1 MFQLIQQFHSIYPL
15 PAELRQ
21 HLMNTIKMRKI
32 ARKEQLLKFGQVC
45 GNIYFVEKGLFRC
58 SYMKKRKEVSS
69 WFMKEG
75 DLIVSVESFFSQVRG
90 HEQIEALEEA
100 EVCYISYEELQD
112 IYHQYKDFNF
122 IGRVFTERYYT
133 MSEQRAHSLRM
144 QKASDRY
151 RYMIDHH
158 AELLRR
164 VPAVYIASYLGITP
178 ETLSRIKGRK

>member
-15 PAELRQ
+15 SAELQQ
-21 HLMNTIKMRKI
+21 HLLNTVKTKKI
-32 ARKEQLLKFGQVC
+32 ARRGLLLKFGQIC

-75 DLIVSVESFFSQVRG
+75 DLIVSVESFFSQSPG
-90 HEQIEALEEA
+90 YEKIEALEEA
-100 EVCYISYEELQD
+100 EVHYISYEELQD

-122 IGRVFTERYYT
+122 IGRVLTERYYT

-151 RYMIDHH
+151 RYMIDHDSD
-158 AELLRR
+158 LIRR